1 MKIGIFGTAALA
13 ALFIVG
19 CGKVGESETV
29 VVKVNGETLTQSQ
42 LDADVEKLVSARKG
56 QIPAEQ
62 LEQAKDMFARQ
73 LAQTFVMKSLLL
85 GEVKRLGVTI
95 TPAERKQREEELIKQ
110 GANMPGAP
118 KSL

>member
-1 MKIGIFGTAALA
+1 MKIGMIGTAALA
-13 ALFIVG
+13 ALVAVG
-19 CGKVGESETV
+19 CGKVGESEAV
-29 VVKVNGETLTQSQ
+29 AVKVNGEVLTQSQ
-42 LDADVEKLVSARKG
+42 LDADVEKLISARKG